1 MELFQRNRLGRFLW
15 GTQKS
20 QYVKRSVVA
29 AICCLL
35 TMLAGCGGMSYD
47 MAYDP
52 DYPVSSF
59 RVVTNDRY
67 AVGESFAAGLCVTS
81 GSVTENT
88 KFVPGDIGAAGLF
101 DLSNSE
107 VIYASNIH
115 GKLYPAS
122 MTKVMTALVA
132 LKYGNLDDMLVATEN
147 AVIDEYG
154 VQTFGIRAGDRMT
167 LDQALHILLIKS
179 ANDVGIMIAE
189 HIGGSVE
196 GFAQMMNEEAAR
208 IGATNSH
215 FVNPHGL
222 HDEEHFTTAY
232 DMYLIF
238 QQAMQYDEFRQ
249 IIAMESYTT
258 VYTNAEG
265 KACEETVRS
274 TVQYLTKNYTAP
286 DNITVIGGKTGTT
299 NAAGNCLILLV
310 KDTSG
315 NQYISV
321 IMRAGERGVLYEKM
335 NALLSEIYRQ

>member
-1 MELFQRNRLGRFLW
+1 MLAVML
-15 GTQKS
+15 
-20 QYVKRSVVA
+20 
-29 AICCLL
+29 CLSM
-35 TMLAGCGGMSYD
+35 MLAGCGGMSYD
-47 MAYDP
+47 MAYNP

-67 AVGESFAAGLCVTS
+67 AVSESFAAGLCVTAEN
-81 GSVTENT
+81 VTENT
-88 KFVPGDIGAAGLF
+88 EFVFGDLGAAGLF

-107 VIYASNIH
+107 IIYANNIH

-132 LKYGNLDDMLVATEN
+132 LKYGNLDDMLVASEN

-154 VQTFGIRAGDRMT
+154 VQTFGIKAGDRMT

-189 HIGGSVE
+189 HISGSVDA
-196 GFAQMMNEEAAR
+196 FSQLMNEEAAR

-215 FVNPHGL
+215 FANPHGL
-222 HDEEHFTTAY
+222 HDEEHYTTAY

-238 QQAMQYDEFRQ
+238 QEAMQYEEFRQ
-249 IIAMESYTT
+249 IIAMDSYTT

-265 KACEETVRS
+265 NACEDTVKS
-274 TVQYLTKNYTAP
+274 TIQYLTKNYTAP

-299 NAAGNCLILLV
+299 NAAGNCLVLLV

-315 NQYISV
+315 NQYIAI
-321 IMRAGERGVLYEKM
+321 IMRARERGILYEKM
-335 NALLSEIYRQ
+335 NALLSEIYR

>member
-1 MELFQRNRLGRFLW
+1 MKYTN
-15 GTQKS
+15 K
-20 QYVKRSVVA
+20 KRSMLAVA
-29 AICCLL
+29 LCLL
-35 TMLAGCGGMSYD
+35 ILLTGCGELPYEMV
-47 MAYDP
+47 YDP

-67 AVGESFAAGLCVTS
+67 AVAESFAAGLCVTA

-88 KFVPGDIGAAGLF
+88 TFVPDDIGSAGLF
-101 DLSNSE
+101 DLNQSR
-107 VIYASNIH
+107 VIYANNIH

-132 LKYGNLDDMLVATEN
+132 LKYGNLDDMLVASEN

-154 VQTFGIRAGDRMT
+154 VQTFGIQAGDRMT

-179 ANDVGIMIAE
+179 ANDIGIMIAE
-189 HIGGSVE
+189 HIAGSVE
-196 GFAQMMNEEAAR
+196 GFSELMNTEAVR

-215 FVNPHGL
+215 FTNPHGL
-222 HDEEHFTTAY
+222 HDEEHYTTAY

-238 QQAMQYDEFRQ
+238 QETLQYEEFKQ
-249 IIAMESYTT
+249 IIAMDSYTT

-265 KACEETVRS
+265 MPCEATVRS
-274 TVQYLTKNYTAP
+274 TIQYQTGNYP
-286 DNITVIGGKTGTT
+286 VPGNITILGGKTGTT

-315 NQYISV
+315 NQYIAV
-321 IMRAGERGVLYEKM
+321 IMRARERAALYEKM
-335 NALLSEIYRQ
+335 NALLKEIYGQ